1 MVPELSEILSTLRV
15 VSIPTATRF
24 RGLTVREAA
33 IVEGPEGFTEF
44 SPFLE
49 YGDDEAATWLAAAI
63 DFGWRPAP
71 TPLREQIAVNA
82 TMPAVKPDDVPAV
95 LSLFGDCA
103 TIKIKVAEAG
113 QTLDDDYARVRT
125 VRDLV
130 GPDVRIRLDANGGWT
145 SDEAVVAIERLAP
158 INLEYVE
165 QPCATVSELLSLR
178 EQIAGMGVFIA
189 ADESVRKASDPL
201 AVARAGAA
209 DLLVVKA
216 APLGGIHRALALI
229 AEAELPAVI
238 SSALD
243 TSVGIS
249 MGLHLAAALPRLEM
263 ACGLATVAL
272 LTGDVSDDPLLPVAG
287 MLPVTRV
294 TVSDARLTEFAA
306 EPDRSAWWAQ
316 RIQRCYEPAIAELTG
331 N

>member
-1 MVPELSEILSTLRV
+1 MPELSEILSTLRV

-24 RGLTVREAA
+24 RGVTVREAA
-33 IVEGPEGFTEF
+33 LFEGPQGFTEF

-49 YGDDEAATWLAAAI
+49 YPDDEAATWLAAAI
-63 DFGWRPAP
+63 DFGWSEQPAP
-71 TPLREQIAVNA
+71 LRTQIAVNA
-82 TMPAVKPDDVPAV
+82 TMPAVSPDDVAAV
-95 LSLFGDCA
+95 LSRFGACA
-103 TIKIKVAEAG
+103 TIKVKVAETG
-113 QTLDDDYARVRT
+113 QTLDDDIARVR
-125 VRDLV
+125 VIRELV

-145 SDEAVVAIERLAP
+145 PDEAALAIELLSP
-158 INLEYVE
+158 FGLEYVE
-165 QPCATVSELLSLR
+165 QPCATVSELLTLR

-189 ADESVRKASDPL
+189 ADESVRKAADPL

-209 DLLVVKA
+209 DILVVKA

-272 LTGDVSDDPLLPVAG
+272 LNGDVTDDSLTPVNG
-287 MLPVTRV
+287 MIDVRRV
-294 TVSDARLTEFAA
+294 AVSDARLTEFAA
-306 EPDRSAWWAQ
+306 EPERTQWWAE
-316 RIQRCYEPAIAELTG
+316 RITRCYEQAMNELQP
-331 N
+331 

>member
-1 MVPELSEILSTLRV
+1 MPELSEILRTLRV

-24 RGLTVREAA
+24 RGLAVREAA
-33 IVEGPEGFTEF
+33 VFEGPEGFTEF
-44 SPFLE
+44 SPFIE
-49 YGDDEAATWLAAAI
+49 YADDEAATWLAAAI
-63 DFGWRPAP
+63 DFGWRQPPAP
-71 TPLREQIAVNA
+71 MREHIAVNA
-82 TMPAVKPDDVPAV
+82 TMPAVRPDDVPAV
-95 LSLFGDCA
+95 LSLFGECS

-113 QTLDDDYARVRT
+113 QTLDDDFARVRT

-130 GPDVRIRLDANGGWT
+130 GPEVRIRLDANGGWT
-145 SDEAVVAIERLAP
+145 PDEAVLAIERLAP
-158 INLEYVE
+158 MGLEYVE
-165 QPCATVSELLSLR
+165 QPCATISELLTLR

-201 AVARAGAA
+201 AVARSGAA
-209 DLLVVKA
+209 DILVVKA
-216 APLGGIHRALALI
+216 APLGGIHRALAII
-229 AEAELPAVI
+229 AEAELPAVV

-272 LTGDVSDDPLLPVAG
+272 LNGDVTENPLLPANG

-294 TVSDARLTEFAA
+294 EVSDARLTQFAA
-306 EPDRSAWWAQ
+306 DPDRTNWWTE
-316 RIQRCYEPAIAELTG
+316 RVTRCYELAVAEREAR
-331 N
+331 